1 MLRWQV
7 ERNVLLKL
15 IPSMCRIEKT
25 ESIMEAQKFIIDEEK
40 VLEVLEDGTSM
51 DLLNTKVY
59 AEALAKSIECVP
71 ENKSF
76 TIGLYGDWGTGKSSI
91 IKTLEKKY
99 QASGD
104 KKYKFITYDAWKYAN
119 DSFRRMFLFE
129 LQEQLEVQ
137 RTKRMERFYDNINE
151 DVEVKQSINWGWIPF
166 AALIIIGIFVIAPFL
181 GLWNT
186 DKSLGIATLVSI
198 ATMLIQLK
206 RNSQND
212 LKVTCQKSRLFAPEQ
227 FEECFDEIVEASL
240 KESNLTRLL
249 KWIKKDN
256 SPKYD
261 KLIIVVDNLDRCSAQ
276 QAHDT
281 LTTVKSFLGK
291 HSNVVFII
299 PLAVN
304 SLKHHLVKSSCGED
318 NENEAN
324 EYLRKFFNVSVW
336 IKPFQNDEMFDFTQR
351 LNNEYHLHLSK
362 TSVSNISREY
372 ATNPRRIIQLLNNLI
387 VEFSLHE
394 KDFVNANEAA
404 ICVMAIIREEFQ
416 SFHTKLLI
424 NPYLLF
430 RPLTDEDKKENPRL
444 ELFLERTKATMIPY
458 RDTIG
463 ILDKIIS
470 NSAVFKGLPKE
481 VSEAL
486 ETSKVETISEFIGDD
501 ENKKNLVLDC
511 LKDRVGKVLSR
522 DLANTELP
530 SLLRTIISLDS
541 LGYLDEADYKAIID
555 LLNENINWKYQIEF
569 LESND
574 FHSVIDFASKLRDA
588 SFGTMFREIVKYY
601 VNSSVENDSYSDTE
615 VDNIGYVASN
625 AKANDYD
632 NNLIECFQ
640 NAFVD
645 NPFILFKYKYQKP
658 SLLFDK
664 KLVDDVVANLSYEN
678 MLEKNG
684 IQEQL
689 VEINKQI
696 NEKTDTIFLSYIK
709 QVLSFTPSYSVNPA
723 NADEILEIVGHITGY
738 FRSLP
743 NLEIKDTTALQELCN
758 KISNIVTIQVRYN
771 TEQHDLYSDISSSK
785 ANLSI
790 LYDFLKNSTVRCK
803 KLFVPS
809 KMVETLIV
817 SEEMKEAT
825 ISAFNDFVVQGID
838 ISNYANELVKYN
850 QYDENYLMVLENL
863 LTLDADGN
871 FRINSEIVN
880 NEITEILDFLS
891 NNADEDVEACA
902 VRLAAVPRIQ
912 AVMVEKLKS
921 KSVDYLV
928 KLPNEF
934 RAMMVEKF
942 VGQLGKFEDNI
953 GVLELIASHGSK
965 ANIIELVKVITKKLM
980 TSGQELDAV
989 FLIGKLHYCNKKN
1002 RNQLV
1007 SCITNIPDDVVTEED
1022 KKSCLKHLDRIQ

>member
-1 MLRWQV
+1 
-7 ERNVLLKL
+7 
-15 IPSMCRIEKT
+15 
-25 ESIMEAQKFIIDEEK
+25 MEAQNFIIDEEK
-40 VLEVLEDGTSM
+40 ALEVLEDGTSM

-59 AEALAKSIECVP
+59 AEALAKSIECIP

-76 TIGLYGDWGTGKSSI
+76 TIGLYGDWGTGKSSV

-99 QASGD
+99 EASSD
-104 KKYKFITYDAWKYAN
+104 KKYKFVTYDAWKYAN

-129 LQEQLEVQ
+129 LQEQLEVK

-151 DVEVKQSINWGWIPF
+151 EIEVRHKGNPNYVKAIIL
-166 AALIIIGIFVIAPFL
+166 AVMVIALIVLVLPKNSL
-181 GLWNT
+181 SW
-186 DKSLGIATLVSI
+186 SLGYTTITSIITLFI
-198 ATMLIQLK
+198 IYLK
-206 RNSQND
+206 HSTDD

-240 KESNLTRLL
+240 KESDLARLL

-256 SPKYD
+256 SPRYD

-276 QAHDT
+276 QAQET

-324 EYLRKFFNVSVW
+324 EYLRKFFNVSIW
-336 IKPFQNDEMFDFTQR
+336 IKPFQNDEMFDFTQH

-362 TSVSNISREY
+362 PSISNISREY

-387 VEFSLHE
+387 VEFSLYDIE
-394 KDFVNANEAA
+394 FVDTNEAA

-416 SFHTKLLI
+416 AFYAKLVT

-444 ELFLERTKATMIPY
+444 ELFLARTKATMIPY
-458 RDTIG
+458 KDTIG

-470 NSAVFKGLPKE
+470 NSAVFKSLPKE

-486 ETSKVETISEFIGDD
+486 ETYKVETISEFIGDNED
-501 ENKKNLVLDC
+501 RKNLVLDC
-511 LKDRVGKVLSR
+511 LKDKVCKVLSR

-555 LLNENINWKYQIEF
+555 LLNEDIKWENQIEF
-569 LESND
+569 LEAND

-601 VNSSVENDSYSDTE
+601 LNSTADNNSYSDNE
-615 VDNIGYVASN
+615 VDNIGYVASK

-640 NAFVD
+640 SAYED
-645 NPFILFKYKYQKP
+645 NPFVLFKYKYQKP

-664 KLVDDVVANLSYEN
+664 KLVDDIVANLSYEN
-678 MLEKNG
+678 MQEKNG
-684 IQEQL
+684 SQEQL
-689 VEINKQI
+689 VEITKQI
-696 NEKTDTIFLSYIK
+696 DEKSDVIFQSYII
-709 QVLSFTPSYSVNPA
+709 QVLSFTPSYSLNPA
-723 NADEILEIVGHITGY
+723 NANEILEIIGHITDY
-738 FRSLP
+738 FRALP
-743 NLEIKDTTALQELCN
+743 NLEIKDTSALQELCN
-758 KISNIVTIQVRYN
+758 TISNIVTIQVRYS
-771 TEQHDLYSDISSSK
+771 TEKHDLYSDISSSK

-790 LYDFLKNSTVRCK
+790 LYDFLKNSTIKSK
-803 KLFVPS
+803 KLFVPN
-809 KMVETLIV
+809 KMLETLII

-825 ISAFNDFVVQGID
+825 MTAFKDFVVQGID
-838 ISNYANELVKYN
+838 ISNYAVELVKYN
-850 QYDENYLMVLENL
+850 LYDEDYLKVLENL
-863 LTLDADGN
+863 LSLDAEGE
-871 FRINSEIVN
+871 FRISSEIVDD
-880 NEITEILDFLS
+880 EINEILDFLS
-891 NNADEDVEACA
+891 NNTDQKVEACA
-902 VRLAAVPRIQ
+902 VRLAAVPQIQ
-912 AVMVEKLKS
+912 TVMVEKLKS

-928 KLPNEF
+928 KMPNQF
-934 RAMMVEKF
+934 RAMIVEKF
-942 VGQLGKFEDNI
+942 AEQLGLFENNI

-965 ANIIELVKVITKKLM
+965 ASIMELVKVITKKMM
-980 TSGQELDAV
+980 TSGQELNAV
-989 FLIGKLHYCNKKN
+989 SLIGKLHYCNKKN
-1002 RNQLV
+1002 YNQLV
-1007 SCITNIPDDVVTEED
+1007 SCITNIPDDVISEED
-1022 KKSCLKHLDRIQ
+1022 KKCCFEHLDEIVPKK

>member
-1 MLRWQV
+1 
-7 ERNVLLKL
+7 
-15 IPSMCRIEKT
+15 
-25 ESIMEAQKFIIDEEK
+25 MEAQKFIIDEEK

-91 IKTLEKKY
+91 IKTLEKRY
-99 QASGD
+99 QTSGD
-104 KKYKFITYDAWKYAN
+104 KKYKFVTYDAWKYAN

-151 DVEVKQSINWGWIPF
+151 DVEVKQSINWSWLPF
-166 AALIIIGIFVIAPFL
+166 AAFILIGIFVIAPIL
-181 GLWNT
+181 GFWDTN
-186 DKSLGIATLVSI
+186 KSLEIAILVSI
-198 ATMLIQLK
+198 STMLIQLK

-227 FEECFDEIVEASL
+227 FEECFDEIVETSL

-276 QAHDT
+276 QAQET

-387 VEFSLHE
+387 VEFSLYNIE
-394 KDFVNANEAA
+394 FVNTNEAA

-416 SFHTKLLI
+416 AFYTKLVI
-424 NPYLLF
+424 NPYILF
-430 RPLTDEDKKENPRL
+430 KPLTDEDKKENPRL

-501 ENKKNLVLDC
+501 ENKKNLVLDY
-511 LKDRVGKVLSR
+511 LKDKVSKVLSR

-530 SLLRTIISLDS
+530 SLLRTIISLDT

-555 LLNENINWKYQIEF
+555 LLNEDIKWKYQIEF
-569 LESND
+569 LEANN
-574 FHSVIDFASKLRDA
+574 FHPVVDFARKLRDA
-588 SFGTMFREIVKYY
+588 SFRTMFREIVKYY
-601 VNSSVENDSYSDTE
+601 VNSNVENDTYSDTE
-615 VDNIGYVASN
+615 IDNIGYIASK
-625 AKANDYD
+625 AIANDYD

-640 NAFVD
+640 NAYVD

-696 NEKTDTIFLSYIK
+696 NEKTDAIFLSYIK
-709 QVLSFTPSYSVNPA
+709 QVLSFTPPYSIDPA
-723 NADEILEIVGHITGY
+723 NANEILEIVGHITDY

-758 KISNIVTIQVRYN
+758 KISNIVTIQIRYGVSEN
-771 TEQHDLYSDISSSK
+771 HSLYSDISSSK

-790 LYDFLKNSTVRCK
+790 LYDFLKNSTIRCK
-803 KLFVPS
+803 KMFVPN

-817 SEEMKEAT
+817 SEEMKEVT
-825 ISAFNDFVVQGID
+825 ITAFKDFVVQGID

-863 LTLDADGN
+863 LTLDAEGD
-871 FRINSEIVN
+871 FRINSEIVSD
-880 NEITEILDFLS
+880 EVTEILDFLS
-891 NNADEDVEACA
+891 NNADKEVEACA
-902 VRLAAVPRIQ
+902 VRLAVVPQIQ

-934 RAMMVEKF
+934 REMMVEKF
-942 VGQLGKFEDNI
+942 AEQLRLFEDNI

-965 ANIIELVKVITKKLM
+965 ANIMELVKVITKKLM
-980 TSGQELDAV
+980 TSGQELNAV
-989 FLIGKLHYCNKKN
+989 SLIGKLHYCNKKN

-1007 SCITNIPDDVVTEED
+1007 SCITNIPDDVINEED
-1022 KKSCLKHLDRIQ
+1022 KKSCIEHLDMIVPQK

>member
-1 MLRWQV
+1 
-7 ERNVLLKL
+7 
-15 IPSMCRIEKT
+15 
-25 ESIMEAQKFIIDEEK
+25 MEAQKFIIDEEK

-91 IKTLEKKY
+91 IKTLEKRY
-99 QASGD
+99 QTSGD
-104 KKYKFITYDAWKYAN
+104 KKYKFVTYDAWKYAN

-151 DVEVKQSINWGWIPF
+151 DVEVKQSINWSWLPF
-166 AALIIIGIFVIAPFL
+166 AAFILIGIFVIAPIL
-181 GLWNT
+181 GFWDT
-186 DKSLGIATLVSI
+186 DKSLGIAILVSI
-198 ATMLIQLK
+198 STMLIQLK

-227 FEECFDEIVEASL
+227 FEECFDEIVETSL

-276 QAHDT
+276 QAQET

-387 VEFSLHE
+387 VEFSLYNIE
-394 KDFVNANEAA
+394 FVNTNEAA

-416 SFHTKLLI
+416 AFYTKLVI
-424 NPYLLF
+424 NPYILF
-430 RPLTDEDKKENPRL
+430 KPLTDEDKKENPRL

-501 ENKKNLVLDC
+501 ENKKNLVLDY
-511 LKDRVGKVLSR
+511 LKDKVSKVLSR

-530 SLLRTIISLDS
+530 SLLRTIISLDT

-555 LLNENINWKYQIEF
+555 LLNEDIKWKYQIEF
-569 LESND
+569 LEANN
-574 FHSVIDFASKLRDA
+574 FHPVVDFARKLRDA
-588 SFGTMFREIVKYY
+588 SFRTMFREIVKYY
-601 VNSSVENDSYSDTE
+601 VNSNVENDTYSDTE
-615 VDNIGYVASN
+615 IDNIGYIASK
-625 AKANDYD
+625 AIANDYD

-640 NAFVD
+640 NAYVD

-696 NEKTDTIFLSYIK
+696 NEKTDAIFLSYIK
-709 QVLSFTPSYSVNPA
+709 QVLSFTPPYSIDPA
-723 NADEILEIVGHITGY
+723 NANEILEIVGHITDY

-758 KISNIVTIQVRYN
+758 KISNIVTIQIRYGISEN
-771 TEQHDLYSDISSSK
+771 HSLYSDISSSK

-790 LYDFLKNSTVRCK
+790 LYDFLKNSTIRCK
-803 KLFVPS
+803 KMFVPN

-817 SEEMKEAT
+817 SEEMKEVT
-825 ISAFNDFVVQGID
+825 ITAFKDFVVQGID

-863 LTLDADGN
+863 LTLDAEGD
-871 FRINSEIVN
+871 FRINSEIVSD
-880 NEITEILDFLS
+880 EVTEILDFLS
-891 NNADEDVEACA
+891 NNADKEVEACA
-902 VRLAAVPRIQ
+902 VRLAVVPQIQ

-934 RAMMVEKF
+934 REMMVEKF
-942 VGQLGKFEDNI
+942 AEQLRLFEDNI

-965 ANIIELVKVITKKLM
+965 ANIMELVKVITKKLM
-980 TSGQELDAV
+980 TSGQELNAV
-989 FLIGKLHYCNKKN
+989 SLIGKLHYCNKKN

-1007 SCITNIPDDVVTEED
+1007 SCITNIPDDVINEED
-1022 KKSCLKHLDRIQ
+1022 KKSCIEHLDMIVPQK

>member
-1 MLRWQV
+1 MG
-7 ERNVLLKL
+7 K
-15 IPSMCRIEKT
+15 IEKT
-25 ESIMEAQKFIIDEEK
+25 ETIMEAQKFIIDEEK

-51 DLLNTKVY
+51 DLLNTNVY

-91 IKTLEKKY
+91 IKTLEKRY
-99 QASGD
+99 QTSGD
-104 KKYKFITYDAWKYAN
+104 KKYKFVTYDAWKYAN

-129 LQEQLEVQ
+129 LQEQLEVK

-151 DVEVKQSINWGWIPF
+151 DVEVKQSHNWGWIPF
-166 AALIIIGIFVIAPFL
+166 AALMIIGIFVIAPIL
-181 GLWNT
+181 GLWST

-206 RNSQND
+206 RNSLND

-240 KESNLTRLL
+240 KESDLTRLL
-249 KWIKKDN
+249 KWIKKDS

-276 QAHDT
+276 QAQET

-324 EYLRKFFNVSVW
+324 EYLRKFFNVSIW
-336 IKPFQNDEMFDFTQR
+336 IKPFQNDEMFDFTQH

-387 VEFSLHE
+387 IEFSLYE
-394 KDFVNANEAA
+394 IDFVNTNEAA

-416 SFHTKLLI
+416 AFYAKLVT

-458 RDTIG
+458 KNTIG

-470 NSAVFKGLPKE
+470 NSAVFKSLPKE
-481 VSEAL
+481 ISEAL
-486 ETSKVETISEFIGDD
+486 ETSKVEKISEFIGDD

-511 LKDRVGKVLSR
+511 LKDKVSKVLSR

-541 LGYLDEADYKAIID
+541 LGYLDEVAYKAIID
-555 LLNENINWKYQIEF
+555 LLNEDIKWKYQIEF
-569 LESND
+569 LEAKD

-588 SFGTMFREIVKYY
+588 SFGTMLREIVRYY
-601 VNSSVENDSYSDTE
+601 ANSNVENNTYSDTE
-615 VDNIGYVASN
+615 VDNIGYVASK

-640 NAFVD
+640 SAYVD
-645 NPFILFKYKYQKP
+645 NPFVLFKYKYQKP

-664 KLVDDVVANLSYEN
+664 KLVEDVVAKLSFED
-678 MLEKNG
+678 MPEKEG
-684 IQEQL
+684 VQDQL
-689 VEINKQI
+689 IEINRQI
-696 NEKTDTIFLSYIK
+696 DEKSDAIFQSYIA
-709 QVLSFTPSYSVNPA
+709 QVLSFTPSYSVDPA
-723 NADEILEIVGHITGY
+723 NANNILEIVGHVTDY
-738 FRSLP
+738 LKQLP
-743 NLEIKDTTALQELCN
+743 NLKINDITALTDFCSR
-758 KISNIVTIQVRYN
+758 ISNIVTRRVGYGASEN
-771 TEQHDLYSDISSSK
+771 HSLYSDISSSK

-803 KLFVPS
+803 KLFVPN
-809 KMVETLIV
+809 KMVEVLIV

-825 ISAFNDFVVQGID
+825 IAAFKDFVALGID
-838 ISNYANELVKYN
+838 IADYANELVKYN
-850 QYDENYLMVLENL
+850 RYDEDYLKVLENL
-863 LTLDADGN
+863 LTLDAEGD
-871 FRINSEIVN
+871 FRVKSEIVSD
-880 NEITEILDFLS
+880 EITEILDFLS
-891 NNADEDVEACA
+891 NNEDKKVEACA
-902 VRLAAVPRIQ
+902 VRLAAVPQIQ
-912 AVMVEKLKS
+912 AVIVEKLKS

-942 VGQLGKFEDNI
+942 AEQLGKFEDNI
-953 GVLELIASHGSK
+953 GVLQLVAAHGTKAS
-965 ANIIELVKVITKKLM
+965 IMELVKVITKKLM
-980 TSGQELDAV
+980 TSGEVVNAIS
-989 FLIGKLHYCNKKN
+989 LIRKLHYCNKTN
-1002 RNQLV
+1002 SNQLI
-1007 SCITNIPDDVVTEED
+1007 SCITNIPDDVISEEE
-1022 KKSCLKHLDRIQ
+1022 KKSCFDHLNKIL